1 MAKWL
6 LVLSALV
13 AVSTAAITTTN
24 QVKHLDDKKCIVC
37 YGHIASAYME
47 CIQAT
52 IKHPGEPDKASEE
65 CNRATDDAMTY
76 CPDNCLHKPK
86 GFYGASNLGL
96 EKPSKYSA
104 VKDTPQQDKCN
115 VCYGSIA
122 TAFMECLQ
130 GSYAHRDRPEMVEQ
144 LCNEAT
150 EQAYKRCSSDG
161 CMKKA
166 KGCGLKTEDF
176 LLKAEDKK
184 VFLGDDV
191 LPPATMKVLTDAN
204 KFGNASR
211 AECLPCYG
219 RVASAFIDCLQATF
233 SHPNQP
239 EMVDKVCDRLTSKAL
254 QFCPDGCFNKNS
266 TEPFPKPPVF
276 PPQPTPVKDNEIEED
291 AVKVGGPRE
300 CPMGMKICVAEGSG
314 NTVCCPVENACCGV
328 LKWDV
333 GGICCPKGWCC
344 NKKESYYVP
353 QCVPP
358 LLC

>member
-96 EKPSKYSA
+96 EKPSKYFA

-176 LLKAEDKK
+176 LLKAEEAEKSPVIRANSVSVAKRGKK
-184 VFLGDDV
+184 HCRKG
-191 LPPATMKVLTDAN
+191 ATYCQ
-204 KFGNASR
+204 
-211 AECLPCYG
+211 AEQSG
-219 RVASAFIDCLQATF
+219 
-233 SHPNQP
+233 
-239 EMVDKVCDRLTSKAL
+239 E
-254 QFCPDGCFNKNS
+254 S
-266 TEPFPKPPVF
+266 T
-276 PPQPTPVKDNEIEED
+276 
-291 AVKVGGPRE
+291 
-300 CPMGMKICVAEGSG
+300 
-314 NTVCCPVENACCGV
+314 
-328 LKWDV
+328 
-333 GGICCPKGWCC
+333 CCPKGRACCGQYKWRADEVCCKEGWCC
-344 NKKESYYVP
+344 NRKKALFVTS
-353 QCVPP
+353 CVPP
-358 LLC
+358 ELC